1 MKIKYSNNFRTNL
14 EKSYKVVIVLKNI
27 HKKAAFCWFF
37 INCKVFRDF
46 FKRIAHM
53 KMSLVVIIAGGIVIL
68 AIILTLILTSYQES
82 EDTDSNHYQKIGNL
96 QDHLR
101 LIEVNMP

>member
-1 MKIKYSNNFRTNL
+1 
-14 EKSYKVVIVLKNI
+14 
-27 HKKAAFCWFF
+27 
-37 INCKVFRDF
+37 
-46 FKRIAHM
+46 
-53 KMSLVVIIAGGIVIL
+53 MSLVVIIAGGIVIL

>member
-1 MKIKYSNNFRTNL
+1 
-14 EKSYKVVIVLKNI
+14 
-27 HKKAAFCWFF
+27 
-37 INCKVFRDF
+37 
-46 FKRIAHM
+46 M

>member
-1 MKIKYSNNFRTNL
+1 
-14 EKSYKVVIVLKNI
+14 
-27 HKKAAFCWFF
+27 
-37 INCKVFRDF
+37 
-46 FKRIAHM
+46 M
-53 KMSLVVIIAGGIVIL
+53 KMSQVAIVAVGIVIV

-101 LIEVNMP
+101 LIEVNIP